1 LELIPAIRCNLF
13 LFKEKKEKDFHSY
26 QGTFFINIMNL
37 IIETERLILREM
49 LPSDAEALFE
59 MDSNPNV
66 HQYLWNKPLTSIDEV
81 YQYIEKVRNQYLE
94 NNIGRF
100 VVILKETN
108 ELIGWAGLK
117 YNTEMVNNKVHF
129 YDIGYRLNEKFWG
142 KGYASEASFAWLDYG
157 FKVMKI
163 KVMEAAAHTA
173 NIASN
178 RILQKIGLKMT
189 EQYLEEGISW
199 NWYELKNPNL

>member
-1 LELIPAIRCNLF
+1 
-13 LFKEKKEKDFHSY
+13 
-26 QGTFFINIMNL
+26 MNL
-37 IIETERLILREM
+37 ILETDRLLLREM
-49 LPSDAEALFE
+49 LLSDAEALFE
-59 MDSNPNV
+59 MDRNPNV
-66 HQYLWNKPLTSIDEV
+66 HQYLWNKPQKDIKETIAT
-81 YQYIEKVRNQYLE
+81 IESVRNQYLQ

-117 YNTEMVNNKVHF
+117 YNTEMVNNKIHF

-157 FKVMKI
+157 FDVMNI
-163 KVMEAAAHTA
+163 NLMEAAAQTD

-178 RILQKIGLKMT
+178 RILQKIGLVQTGK
-189 EQYLEEGISW
+189 YLEDGISW

>member
-1 LELIPAIRCNLF
+1 
-13 LFKEKKEKDFHSY
+13 
-26 QGTFFINIMNL
+26 MNL
-37 IIETERLILREM
+37 ILETKRLILREM
-49 LPSDAEALFE
+49 QPSDAEALFE

-66 HQYLWNKPLTSIDEV
+66 HQYLWNKPLTSINEV
-81 YQYIEKVRNQYLE
+81 HQYIEKVRNQYLE

-100 VVILKETN
+100 VVVLKESK

-117 YNTEMVNNKVHF
+117 YNTEMVNNKIHF
-129 YDIGYRLNEKFWG
+129 YDIGYRLNENFWG

-157 FKVMKI
+157 FNVMNIKI
-163 KVMEAAAHTA
+163 MEAAAHTE

-189 EQYLEEGISW
+189 GSYMEGGISW
-199 NWYELKNPNL
+199 NWYELKNPKL

>member
-1 LELIPAIRCNLF
+1 
-13 LFKEKKEKDFHSY
+13 
-26 QGTFFINIMNL
+26 
-37 IIETERLILREM
+37 
-49 LPSDAEALFE
+49 
-59 MDSNPNV
+59 
-66 HQYLWNKPLTSIDEV
+66 LTSIDGV
-81 YQYIEKVRNQYLE
+81 YQYIEMVRNQYLE

-100 VVILKETN
+100 VVVLKETN

-117 YNTEMVNNKVHF
+117 YNTEKVNNKVHF

-157 FKVMKI
+157 FNVMKI
-163 KVMEAAAHTA
+163 TVMEAAAHTE
-173 NIASN
+173 NSASN

-189 EQYLEEGISW
+189 EKYLEDGVSW

>member
-1 LELIPAIRCNLF
+1 
-13 LFKEKKEKDFHSY
+13 
-26 QGTFFINIMNL
+26 MNL
-37 IIETERLILREM
+37 ILETDRLILRQM
-49 LPSDAEALFE
+49 LLSDAEALFE
-59 MDSNPNV
+59 MDSNPKV
-66 HQYLWNKPLTSIDEV
+66 HQYLWNKPLTDISEV
-81 YQYIEKVRNQYLE
+81 NSYVKLVRAQYIQ

-108 ELIGWAGLK
+108 KLIGWAGLK
-117 YNTEMVNNKVHF
+117 YNTEMANNKVGF

-157 FKVMKI
+157 FDVMKI
-163 KVMEAAAHTA
+163 KIMEAAAHKE

-189 EQYLEEGISW
+189 EQYMEVGVSW

>member
-1 LELIPAIRCNLF
+1 
-13 LFKEKKEKDFHSY
+13 
-26 QGTFFINIMNL
+26 MNL
-37 IIETERLILREM
+37 ILETDRLILREM
-49 LPSDAEALFE
+49 KLSDAEALFE
-59 MDSNPNV
+59 MDRNPKV
-66 HQYLWNKPLTSIDEV
+66 HQFLWNKPLTDISEV
-81 YQYIEKVRNQYLE
+81 HSYIESVRTQYST

-100 VVILKETN
+100 VTVLKETN

-117 YNTEMVNNKVHF
+117 YNTEMVNNKINF

-142 KGYASEASFAWLDYG
+142 KGYATEASFAWLDYG

-163 KVMEAAAHTA
+163 KVMEAAAHTD
-173 NIASN
+173 NVPSN

-189 EQYLEEGISW
+189 NQFMEDDIPW